1 MNKTWF
7 IDIDGTLVK
16 HLDNKD
22 IAIGAKDEVLPY
34 AKEFVE
40 GIKKRGDIV
49 VLATARPEE
58 FRGLTLRMLKRFGIE
73 FDHILFDMG
82 HMERVVVNDVKPE
95 GIYDGGVRDQDIPTA
110 YAVNMVRDE
119 GFGKVFEKNLWKKP
133 ESAKERVFDLFD
145 LRWFY
150 SGIECLNVK

>member
-16 HLDNKD
+16 HLDNED

-40 GIKKRGDIV
+40 GIKKRGEIV

-58 FRGLTLRMLKRFGIE
+58 FRGLTLKMLKKFGIE

-95 GIYDGGVRDQDIPTA
+95 GVYDGGVRDNDIPTA
-110 YAVNMVRDE
+110 YAINMTRDE
-119 GFGKVFEKNLWKKP
+119 GFAKVLCKDLWEKPN
-133 ESAKERVFDLFD
+133 SSKEKVFDLFD
-145 LRWFY
+145 LEWFN
-150 SGIECLNVK
+150 SGVMG

>member
-22 IAIGAKDEVLPY
+22 IAVGAKDEVLPY

-58 FRGLTLRMLKRFGIE
+58 FRGLT
-73 FDHILFDMG
+73 
-82 HMERVVVNDVKPE
+82 
-95 GIYDGGVRDQDIPTA
+95 
-110 YAVNMVRDE
+110 
-119 GFGKVFEKNLWKKP
+119 
-133 ESAKERVFDLFD
+133 
-145 LRWFY
+145 
-150 SGIECLNVK
+150 